1 MGSGISLNNKQATQ
15 IIIRDLKKEFNEEQS
30 ILPLYTDDGYEI
42 HRDFLDEVNLNK
54 KIKEV
59 QYYSYTVKISPI
71 EEVNISG
78 YYFK

>member
-30 ILPLYTDDGYEI
+30 TLPLYTDDGYEI
-42 HRDFLDEVNLNK
+42 HRDFSDEVNLNK